1 MECGINEI
9 SSKIQFLQQNIDR
22 NPHKMHTCLEVGL
35 ELKIDYILFQEPYI
49 NMATK
54 ITISHS
60 AYYCIIPENEETRPR
75 VMIFAKKSSRF
86 QFCQRSNICSNTDIL
101 IIDINDSQNTKA
113 EVIQLINIYNE
124 KSLAENSNEW
134 TVKRSLKKIIPYTNA
149 IICGDFNS
157 HHSWWNSAVS
167 DATAKKAIPLVN

>member
-1 MECGINEI
+1 MHIYLEI
-9 SSKIQFLQQNIDR
+9 S
-22 NPHKMHTCLEVGL
+22 L
-35 ELKIDYILFQEPYI
+35 ELKIDYILFQESFI
-49 NMATK
+49 NMNTMT
-54 ITISHS
+54 TISHF
-60 AYYCIIPENEETRPR
+60 AYYCIVSKSEKIKPK

-86 QFCQRSNICSNTDIL
+86 QFCQRSNICCDTDIL

-134 TVKRSLKKIIPYTNA
+134 TVKRSLKKIIPHANT

-157 HHSWWNSAVS
+157 HH
-167 DATAKKAIPLVN
+167 L

>member
-1 MECGINEI
+1 MHTYLEI
-9 SSKIQFLQQNIDR
+9 S
-22 NPHKMHTCLEVGL
+22 L
-35 ELKIDYILFQEPYI
+35 ELKMDYILFQEPYI
-49 NMATK
+49 DTNIM

-60 AYYCIIPENEETRPR
+60 AYYYIIPESEKIRPR

-86 QFCQRSNICSNTDIL
+86 QFCQRSDICSNTDIL
-101 IIDINDSQNTKA
+101 IININDSVNPNA

-134 TVKRSLKKIIPYTNA
+134 TVKRSLKNIIPHLNI

-157 HHSWWNSAVS
+157 HHS
-167 DATAKKAIPLVN
+167 